1 MDIDYENWLRQNA
14 SSDKVAEFRMSNVWF
29 LIEAL
34 KNTLERDEE
43 GDMTIEQ
50 AIAKL
55 VLRDMLERQQEEEE
69 GAEGVQMM
77 TLHASKGLEFPY
89 VFIMGMEEEILPH
102 RSSIEADTV
111 EEERRLAYVGI
122 TRARQ
127 NLAMTFAAKRKQ
139 YGEIIDCSPSRFL
152 DELPR
157 RPRMGRHGR
166 RPARGQGGQG
176 QRRPRRHPRHAQA
189 LSPPRLDCLDFH
201 KVSCPMPSLGRG
213 TAAPRATKIS

>member
-89 VFIMGMEEEILPH
+89 VFIMGMEEEILPTVPASRPTRWK
-102 RSSIEADTV
+102 RS
-111 EEERRLAYVGI
+111 
-122 TRARQ
+122 
-127 NLAMTFAAKRKQ
+127 AAWPT
-139 YGEIIDCSPSRFL
+139 SAS
-152 DELPR
+152 
-157 RPRMGRHGR
+157 
-166 RPARGQGGQG
+166 PARG
-176 QRRPRRHPRHAQA
+176 RTWR
-189 LSPPRLDCLDFH
+189 
-201 KVSCPMPSLGRG
+201 
-213 TAAPRATKIS
+213 

>member
-1 MDIDYENWLRQNA
+1 CAENEPIAVLRSMVMDIDYENWLRQNA

-77 TLHASKGLEFPY
+77 TL
-89 VFIMGMEEEILPH
+89 
-102 RSSIEADTV
+102 
-111 EEERRLAYVGI
+111 
-122 TRARQ
+122 
-127 NLAMTFAAKRKQ
+127 
-139 YGEIIDCSPSRFL
+139 
-152 DELPR
+152 
-157 RPRMGRHGR
+157 
-166 RPARGQGGQG
+166 
-176 QRRPRRHPRHAQA
+176 
-189 LSPPRLDCLDFH
+189 
-201 KVSCPMPSLGRG
+201 
-213 TAAPRATKIS
+213 